1 MRIIL
6 ASKSPRRREL
16 LNNLGVEFDIEVSD
30 ADENYVGDSPEDTV
44 TEIARRKGRA
54 VRDKILSEG
63 EKPENVLIIA
73 CDTLVYIDRQI
84 LGKPHDRQDA
94 RRMLDLLSG
103 REHRV
108 VSGIYL
114 YHAGRE
120 ISEFASTKVTFS
132 ELSEAQTE
140 RYLDSDEPY
149 DKAGAYAV
157 QGRGSVFVERIEG
170 DFFNVVGLPL
180 NLVCRIAKEEFDIEL
195 C

>member
-16 LNNLGVEFDIEVSD
+16 LNNLGIEFDIEVSD
-30 ADENYVGDSPEDTV
+30 ADENFIGESAEDTV
-44 TEIARRKGRA
+44 MEIAGRKGRA
-54 VRDKILSEG
+54 VRDKILFEG
-63 EKPENVLIIA
+63 EKSENVFIIA
-73 CDTLVYIDRQI
+73 CDTLVYIDREF
-84 LGKPHDRQDA
+84 LGKPKNRQDA
-94 RRMLDLLSG
+94 RRMLYLLSG
-103 REHRV
+103 REHKV

-120 ISEFASTKVTFS
+120 ISEFESTKVIFS
-132 ELSEAQTE
+132 RLSDGQIE
-140 RYLDSDEPY
+140 RYLDCDEPY

-157 QGRGSVFVERIEG
+157 QGRGSVFAERIEG

-180 NLVCRIAKEEFDIEL
+180 NLVCRISREEFGIEL

>member
-63 EKPENVLIIA
+63 EK
-73 CDTLVYIDRQI
+73 
-84 LGKPHDRQDA
+84 QDA

-114 YHAGRE
+114 YHAGKE

-180 NLVCRIAKEEFDIEL
+180 NLVCRIAKEEFGIEL